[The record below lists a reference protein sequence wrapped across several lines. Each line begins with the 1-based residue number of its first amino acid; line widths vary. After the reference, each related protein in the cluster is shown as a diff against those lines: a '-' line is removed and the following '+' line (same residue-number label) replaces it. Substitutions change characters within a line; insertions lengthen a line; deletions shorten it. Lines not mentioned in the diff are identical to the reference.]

1 MNPTSPRVNSPSHES
16 EKSDTDYSKED
27 LLKLLVYF
35 EGELQQKETLIETLK
50 DEKAQTLLNQA
61 KYGKLK
67 MGDPLMAL
75 NRDGNV
81 MKECLDE
88 SVLNAMENLRKQHE
102 KVIEEMEEQR
112 SRKEAANAQTE
123 DIMSALEDARDNLA
137 KQIEF
142 KQNELDITTKL
153 LEAEKQKRKAE
164 SDRTKL
170 MVTYLLNE
178 RKKLLLTMQQRLTN
192 QTGSANVT
200 ADSPLVKELRKEIQY
215 LRDERNRLNNLVQQL
230 QTQNTALEK
239 KLKIKE
245 EDNAVLRQ
253 NILSKTRQQPEQSN
267 RQVNMGGLVVANK
280 GAIAAASRNSA
291 MTMPVRTRLPNSSSF
306 PSTIPGTSS
315 SSSNSLPKTQTTNS
329 TTTLYKK
336 FPTISPSLGSS
347 ILPRPG
353 GSRGVPF
360 LGTKASNL
368 PITRTFQNH
377 QQRRTNM
384 PFLGTKASN
393 LPITRTFQNHQQRR
407 TNSNVDAEID
417 QLGMVIESM
426 SPRPHTTGS
435 IAKRSSSLP
444 RNSQH
449 QIPPDGIHIINE
461 QQHSYPHSSSS
472 NIPIHRTN
480 GNHHPRTIPTAMPTG
495 KHPSRMAQPGQK
507 QPNVTK

>member
-1 MNPTSPRVNSPSHES
+1 MNPTSPRINSPSHAS
-16 EKSDTDYSKED
+16 EKSDTDYSREE

-35 EGELQQKETLIETLK
+35 EGELQQKEHENETLK

-75 NRDGNV
+75 NRDGNI

-88 SVLNAMENLRKQHE
+88 SVLNHMNGFIQKKRFKAMENIRKQHAQI
-102 KVIEEMEEQR
+102 IEEMEEQR

-142 KQNELDITTKL
+142 KQNEIDITTKL

-192 QTGSANVT
+192 QTGSANAT
-200 ADSPLVKELRKEIQY
+200 ADSPLVKELRKEIHY
-215 LRDERNRLNNLVQQL
+215 LRDERNRLNTLVQQL

-253 NILSKTRQQPEQSN
+253 NILSKTRQQPEQIN

-291 MTMPVRTRLPNSSSF
+291 MTMPIRTRLPNSSSF

-315 SSSNSLPKTQTTNS
+315 SNSLPKPQTANS

-353 GSRGVPF
+353 GNRGVPF

-368 PITRTFQNH
+368 PTTRN
-377 QQRRTNM
+377 
-384 PFLGTKASN
+384 
-393 LPITRTFQNHQQRR
+393 FQNHQQRR

-449 QIPPDGIHIINE
+449 LISLDVIHNTNE
-461 QQHSYPHSSSS
+461 QHSYPHSSSS

-480 GNHHPRTIPTAMPTG
+480 GNHPRTVPTTMPTG

-507 QPNVTK
+507 QPNITK